1 MKRNNLV
8 RTLVSLLTLI
18 AMLCPMM
25 GFAHAEESGLTVI
38 DSMELKYAS
47 GFSVDYCEGG
57 YKIITDG
64 VGKEF
69 LWVPEGAEVPETDMI
84 VLQAPLTELGC
95 FSTTHAVPL
104 KALGKLDL
112 VTMVTTK
119 HGSWHMPQIQEQMD
133 AGTTTYVGK
142 SKEPDFELISAI
154 RPQLTFVTA
163 NTSSGSDEVLMKFDE
178 LGIEWMAY
186 LGNEESHP
194 LGRIEWVKLVGAL
207 LDMEE
212 EANTFFADAEARV
225 EAVVAKVGDS
235 ENKPTI
241 NQTFVF
247 DGVVYVRNDADYVN
261 KMLAMAGGVNIFEG
275 LAPEKTGNTKVT
287 VEEYYAQAQNLDVL
301 VYDTTSDVNADT
313 ISDIVAYGEYLADM
327 KAIKEGN
334 VWGIAA
340 NYWQSADDVA
350 TMIEE
355 LYTIM
360 YAPEEA
366 IDLNYFYK
374 LEP

>member
-1 MKRNNLV
+1 MKQNNLV

-25 GFAHAEESGLTVI
+25 SFAHAEESGLTVI

-119 HGSWHMPQIQEQMD
+119 RDSWHMPQIQEQMD

-194 LGRIEWVKLVGAL
+194 LGRIEWVKLVGAM

-212 EANTFFADAEARV
+212 EANAFFADAEARV
-225 EAVVAKVGDS
+225 ETVVAKVGDS

-261 KMLAMAGGVNIFEG
+261 KMLAMAGGANIFEG

-301 VYDTTSDVNADT
+301 IYDTTSDVNADT

-366 IDLNYFYK
+366 TDLNYFYK

>member
-1 MKRNNLV
+1 MKLNRFAK
-8 RTLVSLLTLI
+8 TLTILLTLL
-18 AMLCPMM
+18 ATLCATTS
-25 GFAHAEESGLTVI
+25 GAVAEQSALTVTG
-38 DSMELKYAS
+38 SLELKYAS

-95 FSTTHAVPL
+95 FATTHAVPL

-119 HGSWHMPQIQEQMD
+119 RDSWHMPQIQEQMD
-133 AGTTTYVGK
+133 AGKTTYVGK
-142 SKEPDFELISAI
+142 TKEPDFELISAI
-154 RPQLTFVTA
+154 HPQLTFVTA
-163 NTSSGSDEVLMKFDE
+163 NTSAASDEVLMKFDE

-186 LGNEESHP
+186 LGNEENHP

-207 LDMEE
+207 LDMED
-212 EANTFFADAEARV
+212 EAEAFFNETEARV
-225 EAVVAKVGDS
+225 EAVVAKVGDC
-235 ENKPTI
+235 EDKPTI

-247 DGVVYVRNDADYVN
+247 DGVVYVRNDDDYVN
-261 KMLAMAGGVNIFEG
+261 KMLSMAGGANIFEG
-275 LAPEKTGNTKVT
+275 LAPEQTGNTKVT
-287 VEEYYAQAQNLDVL
+287 IEEFYAQTENLDVL
-301 VYDTTSDVNADT
+301 IYDTTSDVNVKT
-313 ISDIVAYGEYLADM
+313 VSDIVAYGEYLSNM
-327 KAIKEGN
+327 KAIQDGN

-366 IDLNYFYK
+366 TNLNYFYK